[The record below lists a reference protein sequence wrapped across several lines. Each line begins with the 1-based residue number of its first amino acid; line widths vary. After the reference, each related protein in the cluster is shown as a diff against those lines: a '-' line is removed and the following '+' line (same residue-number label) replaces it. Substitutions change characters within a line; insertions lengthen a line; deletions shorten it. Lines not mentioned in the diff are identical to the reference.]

1 MISHQKGVY
10 MLRSEQINDLLAALV
25 TAKKTMEAPKR
36 IKKAYGYLYAP
47 LEEVLRAV
55 EPSLLANG
63 LFITHDRNL
72 ETNEVITFI
81 YHTSGQY
88 ISTKIKIEYK
98 AENKMNFMQSLGSAS
113 TYGMRYN
120 ILALLNL
127 CGEDDD
133 DGATSGDKTVQKESK
148 STTAAVT
155 KEYQKQLVERISQAG
170 CIKEVKDVIKTLP
183 HQWTASDVEVIENI
197 LAQKASHA

>member
-1 MISHQKGVY
+1 MF
-10 MLRSEQINDLLAALV
+10 RSEQINELLPALV
-25 TAKKTMEAPKR
+25 IAKKNMESPKR

-55 EPSLLANG
+55 EPSLLANN
-63 LFITHDRNL
+63 LFITHDRTL
-72 ETNEVITFI
+72 ETNEIVTYI
-81 YHTSGQY
+81 YHASGQF

-98 AENKMNFMQSLGSAS
+98 ADNKMNFMQSLGSAS

-133 DGATSGDKTVQKESK
+133 DGVTSGDKQEVKNVVKIEVISK
-148 STTAAVT
+148 D
-155 KEYQKQLVERISQAG
+155 EQKQLVERISAANVKEDVKKL
-170 CIKEVKDVIKTLP
+170 IKKLP
-183 HQWTASDVEVIENI
+183 HEWTKAEAHIIEALLNKKV
-197 LAQKASHA
+197 ANV